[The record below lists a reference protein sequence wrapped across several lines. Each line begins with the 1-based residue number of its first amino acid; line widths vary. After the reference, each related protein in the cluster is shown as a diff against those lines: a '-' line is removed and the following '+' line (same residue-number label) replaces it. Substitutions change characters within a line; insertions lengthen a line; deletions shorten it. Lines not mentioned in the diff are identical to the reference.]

1 MNMIQYKIF
10 IQSYGEEEK
19 KRMKSGLFLNISDD
33 FYTRRYELNPKR
45 LNGSKVVIYAECGPN
60 TKVPNGGYYHLDLYF
75 SANNI
80 GSLDFI
86 TGILFGSGPME
97 KDELAKK
104 IDSWVRQTVSE
115 SDFQSQVAVYLKQE
129 EVWQKFVTE
138 NTPDDDIVNPWD
150 LISD

>member
-1 MNMIQYKIF
+1 
-10 IQSYGEEEK
+10 
-19 KRMKSGLFLNISDD
+19 
-33 FYTRRYELNPKR
+33 
-45 LNGSKVVIYAECGPN
+45 
-60 TKVPNGGYYHLDLYF
+60 
-75 SANNI
+75 
-80 GSLDFI
+80 
-86 TGILFGSGPME
+86 ME